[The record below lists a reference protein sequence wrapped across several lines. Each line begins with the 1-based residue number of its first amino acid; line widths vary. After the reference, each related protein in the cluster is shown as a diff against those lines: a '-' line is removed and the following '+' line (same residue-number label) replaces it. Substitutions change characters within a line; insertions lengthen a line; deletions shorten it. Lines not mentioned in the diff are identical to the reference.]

1 MAEERTLG
9 LARGSDYSTDD
20 SSKEELQRRMDEA
33 RESITQTVTGIKDSV
48 VHQYESV
55 KDSISE
61 TLDWREQF
69 KKRPVT
75 WSVGALT
82 AGFLTGYC
90 VTNMVKGDGGV
101 RDVYSE
107 LYGEHGRDYPPAQ
120 RSSAT
125 PRSSTAAGF
134 VASGEP
140 FESQSSA
147 EDEGPGLLSRLQ
159 ETPAYGRIKDEAS
172 TIGDQLLSEVTKTA
186 KEIVVPAAVGWVRH
200 WLQTLI
206 PERAAGTAGKTEKNF
221 AAGDLNQEANRSG
234 YQPVT
239 ERHQ

>member
-1 MAEERTLG
+1 MAEERALG
-9 LARGSDYSTDD
+9 LARGSEYNTDD

-33 RESITQTVTGIKDSV
+33 RDSITQTVTEIKDSV

-55 KDSISE
+55 KDTISE

-75 WSVGALT
+75 WSVGALA

-107 LYGEHGRDYPPAQ
+107 LYGEHGTNYPPAQ
-120 RSSAT
+120 RTSAA
-125 PRSSTAAGF
+125 PRSSAAAGF
-134 VASGEP
+134 VAAEP
-140 FESQSSA
+140 FQSEASA

-172 TIGDQLLSEVTKTA
+172 TIGDHLLSEVTKTA
-186 KEIVVPAAVGWVRH
+186 KEVVVPAAVGWIRH
-200 WLQTLI
+200 WLQNLI
-206 PERAAGTAGKTEKNF
+206 PAKGAATAGQTERNF
-221 AAGDLNQEANRSG
+221 AGADPNQGASRSG